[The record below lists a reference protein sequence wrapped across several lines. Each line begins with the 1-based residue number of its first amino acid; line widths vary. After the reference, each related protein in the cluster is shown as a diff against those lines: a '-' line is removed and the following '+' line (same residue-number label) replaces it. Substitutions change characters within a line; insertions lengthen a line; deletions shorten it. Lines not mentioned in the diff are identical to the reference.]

1 MVGINHSLLHP
12 FKLEH
17 ILIDN
22 GGLILIIIFIYG
34 FYILKIIYIEMSLGT
49 WAMWNFSDQGLK
61 SRRVEKK
68 IRKGKDLIKN
78 LIKNLG

>member
-22 GGLILIIIFIYG
+22 GGLILIIIFIYC
-34 FYILKIIYIEMSLGT
+34 FYILKIIYI
-49 WAMWNFSDQGLK
+49 NFN
-61 SRRVEKK
+61 V
-68 IRKGKDLIKN
+68 IV
-78 LIKNLG
+78 